1 MTKLR
6 HLVWMLIA
14 TGALVL
20 STSQGFAQSRPD
32 AAEPEH
38 DEPQQALTERPLT
51 GIGRHQ

>member
-1 MTKLR
+1 MKAET
-6 HLVWMLIA
+6 A
-14 TGALVL
+14 VL
-20 STSQGFAQSRPD
+20 DIQGQYRVYTEHYRAD